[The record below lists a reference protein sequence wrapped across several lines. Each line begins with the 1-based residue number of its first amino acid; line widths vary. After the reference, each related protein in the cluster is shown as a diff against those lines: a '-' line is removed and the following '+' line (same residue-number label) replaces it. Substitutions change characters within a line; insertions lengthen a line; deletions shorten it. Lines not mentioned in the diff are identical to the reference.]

1 METVI
6 AAIVTGI
13 VAISVC
19 IVNNHYQSKATRVL
33 IEYKLEELTKRV
45 DKHNNVIDRT
55 FVLEKVVEV
64 QAEKIK
70 VANNR
75 IEDLEKNNPWLW
87 RAIATSLIGGVIA
100 LLFK

>member
-1 METVI
+1 METI
-6 AAIVTGI
+6 LAAIATGI
-13 VAISVC
+13 VAIIVC
-19 IVNNHYQSKATRVL
+19 VINNHYQSKATRVL

-75 IEDLEKNNPWLW
+75 INDLEKEGN
-87 RAIATSLIGGVIA
+87 
-100 LLFK
+100 

>member
-6 AAIVTGI
+6 AAIVTGT
-13 VAISVC
+13 VAIVVC
-19 IVNNHYQSKATRVL
+19 VVNNHYQSKATRIL
-33 IEYKLEELTKRV
+33 IEYKIEELTKRV

-75 IEDLEKNNPWLW
+75 INDLEKEGN
-87 RAIATSLIGGVIA
+87 
-100 LLFK
+100 